1 MPWKSYSGQGSQY
14 LKSPYSWAGTKLPPI
29 SSSSRWDFCPVSA
42 GHVTVKKRSPERN
55 ACALCVVLQ
64 AARTAEGDVQMLEG
78 YDDLLTTEEACEALK
93 IGKNALYA
101 LLADGSL
108 KAYRNGRVWRIPKA
122 AVEEYIRTK
131 AKL

>member
-1 MPWKSYSGQGSQY
+1 M
-14 LKSPYSWAGTKLPPI
+14 
-29 SSSSRWDFCPVSA
+29 
-42 GHVTVKKRSPERN
+42 
-55 ACALCVVLQ
+55 VLQ